1 METSTS
7 PLLPKEAKSSWSALN
22 ELVSL
27 GADVVIGRD
36 PKFADHLVAR
46 DARLVVDGKRG
57 VYSILA

>member
-7 PLLPKEAKSSWSALN
+7 QLLPKEAKSSWSAFN
-22 ELVSL
+22 ELVSS

-36 PKFADHLVAR
+36 PKFADRLVAR
-46 DARLVVDGKRG
+46 DARLVVDCKRG